1 MTFIRIESDDL
12 GEMLCKVRGGKH
24 QERTGAT
31 WPMT

>member
-1 MTFIRIESDDL
+1 MAFIRIES
-12 GEMLCKVRGGKH
+12 GGVCEILCKLRGGKH